1 MTRMPF
7 WGQGDQPP
15 PFWGH
20 ERVPKV
26 EPELAEKAV
35 EAGALLIDLGH
46 PDDWLVG
53 HLPHALLVEPELYD
67 MEIAQIPK
75 ERPIIVGARDLGLEE
90 EVVASLRQ
98 RGYDAAA
105 MDGGVSGWTAS
116 GRMLH
121 RADGT
126 STR

>member
-1 MTRMPF
+1 MPF
-7 WGQGDQPP
+7 WGQGDPPP

-26 EPELAEKAV
+26 EADVAAKAV
-35 EAGALLIDLGH
+35 EAGALLVDVGH

-67 MEIAQIPK
+67 MEIEQIPK
-75 ERPIIVGARDLGLEE
+75 DRPLIVAARHMGIEE
-90 EVVASLRQ
+90 EIVASLREH
-98 RGYDAAA
+98 GYDAAA
-105 MDGGVSGWTAS
+105 LDGGVSGWTAS
-116 GRMLH
+116 GRELH

-126 STR
+126 PTR